1 MALTLHEMKKK
12 VLGLIEELNPDSELL
27 TDDPDIAT
35 KINEV
40 INQVMYE
47 LARFKKI
54 PKYVE
59 LTVNEGDVVEFADVE
74 KACGYEIYQL
84 ATVGGVRHT
93 PKANGTILKILES
106 GTAEIECYV
115 FPERITEKTK
125 DKGYEFEL
133 TTDVLEIMPYGI
145 AADLLKS
152 DVSAEYG
159 NIYATRYESMKQM
172 LDPRFQ
178 MTSVWVEGGIVI

>member
-1 MALTLHEMKKK
+1 MTLFDMKKK
-12 VLGLIEELNPDSELL
+12 ALGLIEELNPDSEIL

-40 INQVMYE
+40 INQIMFE
-47 LARFKKI
+47 LVRLKKI

-59 LTVNEGDVVEFADVE
+59 LAINEGDIIDFAAIE
-74 KACGYEIYQL
+74 QECGYEVYQ
-84 ATVGGVRHT
+84 VVKIDGVRCS
-93 PKANGTILKILES
+93 PRADGTIFKMLEN
-106 GTAEIECYV
+106 GTAEISFYV

-178 MTSVWVEGGIVI
+178 MTNIWVEGGINI